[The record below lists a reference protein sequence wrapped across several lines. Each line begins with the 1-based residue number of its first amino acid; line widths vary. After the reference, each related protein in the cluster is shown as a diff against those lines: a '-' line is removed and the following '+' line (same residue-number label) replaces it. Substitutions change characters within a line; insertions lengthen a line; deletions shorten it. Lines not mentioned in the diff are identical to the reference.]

1 MQTKL
6 ANRKRTKRSRV
17 PRLGATCVEF
27 SLVAVPLFLF
37 VMASVELGRGMMV
50 IQAMEEA
57 ARSGCRIATLKG
69 QTAADAEAEIQRLM
83 SLANIGVYTTQVL
96 PDDVPAAP
104 QWSPVIVRISA
115 TLADITWVPVPKY
128 VGEKV
133 YTASCILPREA
144 EPT

>member
-1 MQTKL
+1 M
-6 ANRKRTKRSRV
+6 
-17 PRLGATCVEF
+17 
-27 SLVAVPLFLF
+27 AVPLFLF

-69 QTAADAEAEIQRLM
+69 QTASDAEAEIQRLM
-83 SLANIGVYTTQVL
+83 SLANISTYTTQVL
-96 PDDVPAAP
+96 PSDVQVAP
-104 QWSPVIVRISA
+104 QWSPVIVRVSA
-115 TLADITWVPVPKY
+115 NLADITWVPVPKY

-144 EPT
+144 EPK